1 MKVFLHGRLRYHEV
15 FVSILNLT
23 GGDVGYVGGLKKKK
37 KERERN
43 YQCVNLGVFIQE
55 IAVAMSAISL

>member
-23 GGDVGYVGGLKKKK
+23 GGDVGYVGGLKKKRK
-37 KERERN
+37 RERETTNVRTLVSS
-43 YQCVNLGVFIQE
+43 YRR
-55 IAVAMSAISL
+55 